1 MTQENQVWYDNKPF
15 GVNKLAAMIKDI
27 SERAYLSRI
36 YTNHSI
42 RATAITL
49 WSNAQV
55 PSRHIMAISGHRSEA
70 SLRNYNTRPSSE
82 QLRVCSDILSDAM
95 KERSQQSSTAT
106 SNLASSSLQSTS
118 QQFVKYQPQALSS
131 LFSNCNV
138 TNVQVFMSH
147 NSAGLH

>member
-1 MTQENQVWYDNKPF
+1 MVWQQTSWGQQTCSNDERYF
-15 GVNKLAAMIKDI
+15 RTGVSFKNLHKSQHQSDC
-27 SERAYLSRI
+27 
-36 YTNHSI
+36 NHSVVQ
-42 RATAITL
+42 ITL

-95 KERSQQSSTAT
+95 KEGSQQSSTAT